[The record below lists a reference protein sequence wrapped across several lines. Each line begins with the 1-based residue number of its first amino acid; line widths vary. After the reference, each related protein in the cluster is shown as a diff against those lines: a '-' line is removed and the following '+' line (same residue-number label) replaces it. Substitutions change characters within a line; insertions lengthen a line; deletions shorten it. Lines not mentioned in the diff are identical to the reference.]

1 MKCHTVIGV
10 FGLLAAVATGANAP
24 ATAGSVLDITLRGA
38 YFSEP
43 ATVQLTVAVEPND
56 ANRTLKIEAES
67 EGMYRSS
74 EISLSG
80 ANEKRLHQM
89 MLRNLPA
96 GHYELRA
103 EVRSS
108 MGVRGVAKRELV
120 VIGIDPPTP

>member
-10 FGLLAAVATGANAP
+10 FGLLGAFATGANAP
-24 ATAGSVLDITLRGA
+24 ATAASVVDITLKGA

-56 ANRTLKIEAES
+56 ANRTLRIEADS
-67 EGMYRSS
+67 EGMFRSS
-74 EISLSG
+74 EISLNG
-80 ANEKRLHQM
+80 ANEKRLHQI
-89 MLRNLPA
+89 MLKGLRA

-108 MGVRGVAKRELV
+108 TGVRGVVTRELV
-120 VIGIDPPTP
+120 VIGIEPPQ